1 MRNRAEA
8 TSTRFSIGERRTF
21 LKTAVLGGVGL
32 AAQATLPAGRL
43 TGVSAEAPRNSETL
57 VATLYKSLS
66 EEQRKGVTLPFDHP
80 LRSKVDNNWAI
91 TPHKINQ
98 FYTVDQQAMIKEIFQ
113 GVHNPDYVDKVMEHM
128 NEDGGSLGNYSIAIF
143 GRPATGKFEFVLT
156 GRHCTMRCD
165 GNSVEGAAFGGP
177 IFYGHAAR
185 DFNEAPDHP
194 GNVYWYQA
202 KSANRVFQALDGKQ
216 RQLAL
221 LTEPRKEQ
229 QTRTV
234 RLDDELAGLPVSEMS
249 RDQVELVEQVLADL
263 LLPFR
268 RQDAEEAMRYI
279 KKEGKLDGLT
289 LSFYKS
295 GDLGNDGIWDNWQ
308 LQGRNMVW
316 YFRGSPHV
324 HVWVNIRA

>member
-1 MRNRAEA
+1 MEHQ
-8 TSTRFSIGERRTF
+8 TRLASAKFSIGERRTF

-32 AAQATLPAGRL
+32 AAQATLPNSTLSGR
-43 TGVSAEAPRNSETL
+43 VAQAPPSSETL

-66 EEQRKGVTLPFDHP
+66 EEQRNVMTFPFDHP
-80 LRSKVDNNWAI
+80 LRSKVDNNWSI
-91 TPHKINQ
+91 TPHKISQ
-98 FYTVDQQAMIKEIFQ
+98 FYTPDQQAMINEIFQ

-128 NEDGGSLGNYSIAIF
+128 KEDGGSLGNYSIAIF
-143 GRPATGKFEFVLT
+143 GQPATGKFEFVLT

-165 GNSVEGAAFGGP
+165 GDSVEGVAFGGP

-185 DFNEAPDHP
+185 NFYEAPDHP
-194 GNVYWYQA
+194 NNVYWYQA

-221 LTEPRKEQ
+221 LTDPRKEQ

-234 RLDDELAGLPVSEMS
+234 RLDEELAGLPVSEMS
-249 RDQVELVEQVLADL
+249 RDQTVLVEEVLANL

-268 RQDAEEAMRYI
+268 QQDAEEAMSYI
-279 KKEGKLDGLT
+279 KKKGKLDELS
-289 LSFYKS
+289 LSFYRN
-295 GDLGNDGIWDNWQ
+295 GDIGKDGIWDNWQ
-308 LQGRNMVW
+308 LQSRNMVW

>member
-1 MRNRAEA
+1 MRNRTKA
-8 TSTRFSIGERRTF
+8 TSAKFSIGERRTF

-32 AAQATLPAGRL
+32 AAQATFPAGRL
-43 TGVSAEAPRNSETL
+43 AGASAEARRNSETL
-57 VATLYKSLS
+57 VATLNKSLS
-66 EEQRKGVTLPFDHP
+66 EEQRKVVTFPFDHP

-91 TPHKINQ
+91 TPYKINQ
-98 FYTVDQQAMIKEIFQ
+98 FYTADQQAMI
-113 GVHNPDYVDKVMEHM
+113 
-128 NEDGGSLGNYSIAIF
+128 IAIF

-165 GNSVEGAAFGGP
+165 GDSVEGAAFGGP

-221 LTEPRKEQ
+221 LTEPRQEQ

-234 RLDDELAGLPVSEMS
+234 RLGDELAGLPVSEMS

-308 LQGRNMVW
+308 LQSRNMVW

-324 HVWVNIRA
+324 HVWVNIKA